1 MKDTIAI
8 IMAAGKG
15 TRMKSK
21 SSKLLHKIY
30 GKEIITRAVENVKKS
45 GIEDIITVVGYKRE
59 EIQNLLKDT
68 VKYAIQEEQLG
79 TGHAVMQAAKM
90 LEGKKGKVLV
100 LNGDHPIMR
109 PETLRNLVE
118 IYNFNNGS

>member
-68 VKYAIQEEQLG
+68 VKYAIQ
-79 TGHAVMQAAKM
+79 
-90 LEGKKGKVLV
+90 
-100 LNGDHPIMR
+100 
-109 PETLRNLVE
+109 
-118 IYNFNNGS
+118 